1 MNAFVESMRRLFQ
14 EGFVTKEKIMELYK
28 NKKLT
33 VEEVNFILDSNNDSN
48 EN

>member
-1 MNAFVESMRRLFQ
+1 MNQFVESVKRLYLDNMLD
-14 EGFVTKEKIMELYK
+14 KEKIMELYK